1 MRVVYDRCAGLDVHK
16 KTVVACVLTP
26 EGKETRT
33 FGTMT
38 DDLLRL
44 TDWLMDSGV
53 SQVAME
59 STGVYWKPIY
69 NLLEGLQLTVLV
81 VNAQHVKAVPGRK
94 TDVKDAEWIADLLR
108 HGLVHGSFI
117 PDRPQREL
125 RELVRH
131 RRGLVQQKAA
141 VVNRVQKLLEGGNV
155 KLASVVSD
163 INGASGRAMLTA
175 MAGGVVE
182 PEDIAELAQGSLRG
196 KQTELVRAIRG
207 LMGPHQ
213 RYMLQSLLRQI
224 EFLEAEAAS
233 LDQEVAARTA
243 PFEDQVDKLDS
254 IPGIGRRGAEE
265 ILAEIGSDMSR
276 FPTAKHL
283 ASWAKVCP
291 GNNRSAGKQKSG
303 HTGNGNVWLRS
314 ALLQAA
320 WAASR
325 KKDSYFQAQYR
336 RLAVRVGGKRAIV
349 AVAHSILT
357 SAYFLLK
364 NETTYIDAGGA
375 YFDERNR
382 NRVVDRAVRRIE
394 RLGYKV
400 TIHAA

>member
-141 VVNRVQKLLEGGNV
+141 VVNRVQKLLEGGTV
-155 KLASVVSD
+155 KLASVLSD

>member
-1 MRVVYDRCAGLDVHK
+1 
-16 KTVVACVLTP
+16 
-26 EGKETRT
+26 
-33 FGTMT
+33 
-38 DDLLRL
+38 
-44 TDWLMDSGV
+44 
-53 SQVAME
+53 
-59 STGVYWKPIY
+59 
-69 NLLEGLQLTVLV
+69 
-81 VNAQHVKAVPGRK
+81 
-94 TDVKDAEWIADLLR
+94 
-108 HGLVHGSFI
+108 
-117 PDRPQREL
+117 
-125 RELVRH
+125 
-131 RRGLVQQKAA
+131 VQQKAA

-364 NETTYIDAGGA
+364 NETTYVDAGGA

>member
-1 MRVVYDRCAGLDVHK
+1 MRLVHERCAGFDVHK
-16 KTVVACVLTP
+16 RTVVACVLTP

-38 DDLLRL
+38 DGIQQLAGWLL
-44 TDWLMDSGV
+44 DSGV
-53 SQVAME
+53 SHVAME

-69 NLLEGLQLTVLV
+69 NLLEGQFTVLV
-81 VNAQHVKAVPGRK
+81 VNAQHIKAVPGRK

-108 HGLVHGSFI
+108 HGLVRGSFI

-155 KLASVVSD
+155 KLASVVTD
-163 INGASGRAMLTA
+163 INGVSGRAMLTA
-175 MAGGVVE
+175 MAAGVME
-182 PEDIAELAQGSLRG
+182 PEAIAELAQGSLRG
-196 KQTELVRAIRG
+196 KQAELVKAIRG
-207 LMGPHQ
+207 LMGSHQ

-224 EFLEAEAAS
+224 EFLEAEVAS
-233 LDQEVAARTA
+233 LDQEVAVRTA
-243 PFEDQVDKLDS
+243 PLEDQIEKLDS

-265 ILAEIGSDMSR
+265 IVAEIGSDMSR
-276 FPTAKHL
+276 FPTAKHV

-336 RLAVRVGGKRAIV
+336 RLVARIGPKRAIV
-349 AVAHSILT
+349 AIAHSILVT
-357 SAYFLLK
+357 AYHLLR
-364 NETTYIDAGGA
+364 NQTTYLDAGGA
-375 YFDERNR
+375 YFDERNKH
-382 NRVVDRAVRRIE
+382 RVVDRAVRRIE